1 MICFN
6 WLSTSSTVFWS
17 IQHLIRVEWRYD
29 AVTFD
34 LRSCSIST
42 IWISGSSGNVHVSLF
57 DRVAGTKWLTDI
69 VICCHLHKC
78 GRQVPSTTVG
88 PLLQPKIQLHAL
100 QFSDFAFEG
109 YFHRQTPFL
118 YVPQCI
124 SEVSNWN
131 FCNSFAGVKV
141 FQKAIRVNLICHLF
155 PILPQFEKAIG
166 CLSVHT

>member
-1 MICFN
+1 MTCFN

-17 IQHLIRVEWRYD
+17 IQHLIRVEWRYGYD

-88 PLLQPKIQLHAL
+88 SLLQPKIQLQGVPYTMLPFRTAGISFVL
-100 QFSDFAFEG
+100 KLESR
-109 YFHRQTPFL
+109 YFHNMFH
-118 YVPQCI
+118 I
-124 SEVSNWN
+124 SCG
-131 FCNSFAGVKV
+131 FMC
-141 FQKAIRVNLICHLF
+141 
-155 PILPQFEKAIG
+155 
-166 CLSVHT
+166 